1 MTNWWPAFAEVEL
14 RFHRRVQADLNEI
27 LGKYY
32 DISHQ
37 LGEDFF
43 AEFQVGVSRV
53 TENPRRHHFDRSGLR
68 RVCIP
73 GLRSAVG
80 EPRRWASMLLD
91 RVKLQFLL
99 PVMLTALAFG
109 CSTPKSWGHAG
120 TTHIAV
126 SGPSGARVTGFYV
139 QDGRKVA
146 VSEAVPWTVSVPRLS
161 SLEFRSTDSHD
172 TVSADLRYD
181 SLTAHAHTSSTLDSA
196 RGTRVEVRNGFVI
209 STVR

>member
-1 MTNWWPAFAEVEL
+1 MRLAQTIWPNQRAGGDGETA
-14 RFHRRVQADLNEI
+14 RVWRAGHPSL
-27 LGKYY
+27 
-32 DISHQ
+32 
-37 LGEDFF
+37 
-43 AEFQVGVSRV
+43 AA
-53 TENPRRHHFDRSGLR
+53 PHH
-68 RVCIP
+68 
-73 GLRSAVG
+73 
-80 EPRRWASMLLD
+80 ERWASMLMN
-91 RVKLQFLL
+91 RMKLQFLL

-181 SLTAHAHTSSTLDSA
+181 SLTAHAHTTSTLDSA

-209 STVR
+209 NTVR